1 MEPLLI
7 IYSHSSFL
15 DITYIAADILKSYKN
30 KILLIDETFD
40 KDDEYKKYFIDILK
54 YKNST
59 PYATRLQEIKHIQ
72 NDYFIIIHDID
83 LLIKYDANILNQF
96 EKYMKEKNIDKIE
109 FQYWA
114 PPRYANKRKF
124 EMNNPEINFND
135 ICGLYRT
142 SNVNMIK
149 HGYALFNVNPT
160 MWKKESFLKIMYKFS
175 HLNYKQIEIDIQ
187 LTQYVA
193 NMNCYSLLVNNPIN
207 CGHFIGDYFFLPLHI
222 LRHGKI
228 FNPEQMHRFGT
239 SVGADHFELDEWVFK
254 RYTDIL
260 NKYFIGKTKRQ
271 FLKGFPG

>member
-1 MEPLLI
+1 MEPLII

-15 DITYIAADILKSYKN
+15 DITYISVDILKSYKN

-72 NDYFIIIHDID
+72 NDYFIIIHDVD
-83 LLIKYDANILNQF
+83 LLIKYDADILNQF
-96 EKYMKEKNIDKIE
+96 EKYMKKKNFDKIE
-109 FQYWA
+109 FQHWA
-114 PPRYANKRKF
+114 PPHYANKRKF

-135 ICGLYRT
+135 ICRLYRT
-142 SNVNMIK
+142 SNINIIK
-149 HGYALFNVNPT
+149 HGMALFNVQPT
-160 MWKKESFLKIMYKFS
+160 MWKKESFLKIMYKFP
-175 HLNYKQIEIDIQ
+175 HLGYKQIEKDIQ
-187 LTQYVA
+187 LAQCIA

-207 CGHFIGDYFFLPLHI
+207 CGHYIGDYFFLSLHI

-228 FNPEQMHRFGT
+228 FNPEQMHRFG
-239 SVGADHFELDEWVFK
+239 VKLDEGVYK
-254 RYTDIL
+254 IYTDIL